1 MSLSKEVTKALKN
14 TGYLPDINGEASAS
28 SSSTSSTVETS
39 NPEESSGSTPAMD
52 EPQPGPSGVSN
63 PGSAS
68 GKLIFH
74 KKPDNKMVIYLFFQP
89 QPPV

>member
-68 GKLIFH
+68 GKLISR
-74 KKPDNKMVIYLFFQP
+74 KKEKNKMLNMIKYLIPFF
-89 QPPV
+89 

>member
-68 GKLIFH
+68 ASGKLISR
-74 KKPDNKMVIYLFFQP
+74 KKRKKY
-89 QPPV
+89 